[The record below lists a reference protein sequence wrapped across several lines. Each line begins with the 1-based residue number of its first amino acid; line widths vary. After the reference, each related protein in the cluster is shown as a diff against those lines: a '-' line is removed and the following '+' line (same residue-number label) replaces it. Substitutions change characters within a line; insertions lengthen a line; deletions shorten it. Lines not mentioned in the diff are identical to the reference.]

1 MSDAP
6 DTGPVLSADNPNL
19 IEIGVGELAVAQH
32 PKFLMTPA
40 LGSCVGVAL
49 YDAALKQGGL
59 AHVMLPTPLE
69 TRSVGNEWRF
79 ASCAIPEMVRLLA
92 ERGSPRRRLQA
103 KIAGGSA
110 MFRGDTVLSGVG
122 ERNIAE
128 TKNQLRLL
136 NIPLL
141 AEDTGERHARTVE
154 LHLDTGLFVVRSYLY
169 GIKNL

>member
-1 MSDAP
+1 MDKANER
-6 DTGPVLSADNPNL
+6 DGFAEFHDPNL
-19 IEIGVGELAVAQH
+19 REVGVGELAVAQH
-32 PKFLMTPA
+32 PLYLMTPA

-49 YDAALKQGGL
+49 YDSALKQGGL

-69 TRSVGNEWRF
+69 TAVKGQEWRF
-79 ASCAIPEMVRLLA
+79 ASRAVPEMVRLLG
-92 ERGSPRRRLQA
+92 ELGSPRRRLQA
-103 KIAGGSA
+103 KIAGGAA
-110 MFRGDTVLSGVG
+110 MFRGDTVLTGVG
-122 ERNIAE
+122 ERNVAE

-136 NIPLL
+136 NIPLI